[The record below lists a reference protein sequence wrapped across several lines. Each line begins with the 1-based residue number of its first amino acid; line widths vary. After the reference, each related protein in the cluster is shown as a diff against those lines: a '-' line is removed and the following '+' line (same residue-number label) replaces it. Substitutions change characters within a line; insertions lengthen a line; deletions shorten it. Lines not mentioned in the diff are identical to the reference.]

1 MNLISNY
8 LEHYLITSDH
18 SLCSYSIQMLMKNQ
32 NNSLIISQ
40 TLSMSSVHMIMLL
53 TLHSRQADVHKLLV
67 SLMLKLHQ
75 LLSSH
80 KLIKRFIKDMN
91 LLKILDWFS
100 MNFQLKSKSS
110 DKTLKMKKRFG
121 FLKLNQFL
129 TVVQLSFSLKV
140 LQQIQNVALQ
150 EHYYKFLK
158 IIMSS
163 SLFTILLMTIIWDS
177 GWDNME
183 IGQPIHKFLWME
195 NLLVVWILLRSQLLR
210 DNSEIRFQQV
220 QEQRIQRKSTTYWSV
235 RMKTLL
241 LQMLL
246 LLKVKKQ
253 RLFWAVRKKS
263 LKIFMFTM
271 WTWTQ
276 SCLIT

>member
-1 MNLISNY
+1 MNLTSNY

-18 SLCSYSIQMLMKNQ
+18 WLCSYSIQMLMKNLK
-32 NNSLIISQ
+32 NSLIISQ
-40 TLSMSSVHMIMLL
+40 TLSMCSVHMIMLL
-53 TLHSRQADVHKLLV
+53 TLLLRQANVHKLLV
-67 SLMLKLHQ
+67 SLMFKLHQ

-91 LLKILDWFS
+91 LLKILDWFL

-110 DKTLKMKKRFG
+110 DKTLKIKKRFG

-150 EHYYKFLK
+150 EHYYKSLK

-163 SLFTILLMTIIWDS
+163 SLFTILLMTIIWDF
-177 GWDNME
+177 GWENME
-183 IGQPIHKFLWME
+183 IGQLIHKFLWME

-220 QEQRIQRKSTTYWSV
+220 QDQRIQRKNTAYWSV

>member
-1 MNLISNY
+1 MNLTSNY
-8 LEHYLITSDH
+8 LEHYLITSGH
-18 SLCSYSIQMLMKNQ
+18 WLCSYSIQMLMKNQ
-32 NNSLIISQ
+32 KNSLIISQ
-40 TLSMSSVHMIMLL
+40 TLSMCSVHMIMLL
-53 TLHSRQADVHKLLV
+53 TLLLRQANVHKLLV
-67 SLMLKLHQ
+67 SLMFKLHQ

-91 LLKILDWFS
+91 LLKILDWFL

-150 EHYYKFLK
+150 EHYYKSLK

-163 SLFTILLMTIIWDS
+163 SLFTILLMTIIWDF
-177 GWDNME
+177 GWENME
-183 IGQPIHKFLWME
+183 IGQLIHKFLWME